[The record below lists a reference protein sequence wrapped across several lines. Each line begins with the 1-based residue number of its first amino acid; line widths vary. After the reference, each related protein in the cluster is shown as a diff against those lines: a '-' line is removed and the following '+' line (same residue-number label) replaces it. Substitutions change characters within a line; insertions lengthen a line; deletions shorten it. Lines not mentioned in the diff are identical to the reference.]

1 MDMFPKMLYRFPAQ
15 LRDAVA
21 LQDGSYDAL
30 TVADETEH
38 DDAIAGGWFE
48 VPSNAKAAFMEQ
60 LAAAEAAAAQAVVN
74 ALAQV
79 EGNQQPTREELEA
92 KATELGLKFDGRTTD
107 RKLSEA
113 ILEKLKAA

>member
-30 TVADETEH
+30 TVADEAEH
-38 DDAIAGGWFE
+38 ADAIAGGWFE
-48 VPSNAKAAFMEQ
+48 APADAKATFMEQ
-60 LAAAEAAAAQAVVN
+60 LAKTEAAAKAAAEAAAN
-74 ALAQV
+74 AD
-79 EGNQQPTREELEA
+79 GDTQPTREELET

-107 RKLSEA
+107 RKLAEA

>member
-21 LQDGSYDAL
+21 LQDGSYDSL
-30 TVADETEH
+30 TVADEAEH
-38 DDAIAGGWFE
+38 TDALAGGWFE
-48 VPSNAKAAFMEQ
+48 VPSDAKATFMEQ
-60 LAAAEAAAAQAVVN
+60 LAATEAAARAAAEAAATADSDK
-74 ALAQV
+74 
-79 EGNQQPTREELEA
+79 QPTREELEA